1 MSSTQGE
8 YEVTHTSASRSALRF
23 LPVLNSAANV
33 YGALPPGPLAR
44 EQRLPYGH
52 SHRGAGGA
60 ADHEDALERRHDQV
74 VLIEGGHEN
83 GAPCIG
89 DLCHCKLVGAFTGWL
104 VHSYAQP
111 L

>member
-1 MSSTQGE
+1 
-8 YEVTHTSASRSALRF
+8 
-23 LPVLNSAANV
+23 
-33 YGALPPGPLAR
+33 
-44 EQRLPYGH
+44 
-52 SHRGAGGA
+52 
-60 ADHEDALERRHDQV
+60 V

-89 DLCHCKLVGAFTGWL
+89 DLSHCKLVGAFTGWL